1 MQQVLVVSFQHQFGV
16 QQPFRTEIVS
26 LQVLKL
32 KDCEASCIQALW
44 VFTAGIQG
52 QIMLEQPDCLSNKM
66 TGYLNERRD
75 MEVIYLDFGKVF
87 DAVSH
92 SALLLVV
99 DEIWT
104 ALSGCYMG
112 RKLSGMSCSKGS
124 DRWLDAWRLVLGP
137 LLSSGIICD
146 LCSNTE
152 QIPSKSLN

>member
-1 MQQVLVVSFQHQFGV
+1 
-16 QQPFRTEIVS
+16 
-26 LQVLKL
+26 
-32 KDCEASCIQALW
+32 
-44 VFTAGIQG
+44 
-52 QIMLEQPDCLSNKM
+52 MLEQPDCLSNKM

-99 DEIWT
+99 DETWT

-124 DRWLDAWRLVLGP
+124 DR
-137 LLSSGIICD
+137 
-146 LCSNTE
+146 
-152 QIPSKSLN
+152 